1 MKLYPV
7 NLIKTTG
14 RATHNNNQQKN
25 VGTVNFKDS
34 TDLSLTEYMRD
45 KDRKE
50 QKEKNIGYIVGGGFA
65 AACLAAF
72 LVVPKLRGRATNAK
86 INEFLEGFKNL
97 KNDSSIPTLETCKS
111 INPKLKSFLENQLT
125 LIKATED
132 DLIKTGSPKVA
143 NRLLMFGEPGSGKS
157 FFAKIFAKSLD
168 AEYLEIKYSDLNRQ
182 YCGEHLEN
190 MKHIFDR
197 IIAIAKK
204 KPEQRFVVTFNEID
218 SLAVPIESLQGAS
231 SHSSFKRE
239 ERSTFLTYIDEL
251 AEKVSNVTLIGTT
264 NVSPKNGG
272 FDGAISSRFK
282 NLIEVSNPD
291 IECMNEALKEL
302 IMTLPEGKGFIER
315 NSDRLEDFAQ
325 NLTSR
330 KASYRNLNQIVESS
344 KNFYLK
350 DVLKDKNSSFK
361 IEYLE
366 RARDMMGATDGEIA
380 RSTRKV
386 A

>member
-1 MKLYPV
+1 MKIYPV
-7 NLIKTTG
+7 NLVKTTG
-14 RATHNNNQQKN
+14 SATHNNNQQKN
-25 VGTVNFKDS
+25 VGTVNSKDS
-34 TDLSLTEYMRD
+34 TDSSLMDYMRE

-50 QKEKNIGYIVGGGFA
+50 QKEKNIGYIVGGGIA

-72 LVVPKLRGRATNAK
+72 FVVPKLRGRATNTK
-86 INEFLEGFKNL
+86 INEFLEGFENL

-111 INPKLKSFLENQLT
+111 INPKLKTFLENQLM
-125 LIKATED
+125 LAKATED
-132 DLIKTGSPKVA
+132 DLIKTGSPKAA
-143 NRLLMFGEPGSGKS
+143 NRLLMCGEPGSGKS
-157 FFAKIFAKSLD
+157 FFAKIFAKSLN

-190 MKHIFDR
+190 VKHIFER
-197 IIAIAKK
+197 ILDIAKK

-344 KNFYLK
+344 KNFYLR

>member
-14 RATHNNNQQKN
+14 RAAHNNNQQKN

-366 RARDMMGATDGEIA
+366 KARDMMGATDGEIA